1 MSSKSKKK
9 PTHEMSLSK
18 AINYALVI
26 FVWAF
31 VSAFDPTGEQF
42 DRLKQEV
49 QSVRDSVMCGALT
62 IGQIHKALKDEFDI
76 EIM

>member
-9 PTHEMSLSK
+9 PTHEMSITK

-26 FVWAF
+26 FAWAF
-31 VSAFDPTGEQF
+31 VCAFNPTGEQF

-62 IGQIHKALKDEFDI
+62 IGQIRKALKDEYDV
-76 EIM
+76 EII